1 MKSLL
6 RVAPCAAVLLSLSV
20 ARAQAPQP
28 TGDPPPP
35 DRPATPEGTEPKDP
49 QTADPPKDPAEV
61 PPPKVDPAPTSDSKA
76 PVTPQPPPAL
86 KEPTPA
92 GPAAPADPTEPG
104 WRKRLYLDLGP
115 VRLVPIVLLGA
126 HATPY
131 AGEDSLSQA
140 GDIAEQGGFR
150 LRRARFGFGGDIAR
164 KAEFRISAELG
175 SDNGGSVRVHDAW
188 VGYTEKK
195 FLQVYAGAQDVPF
208 SRSALVGSGDTALIE
223 RPFTVRA
230 MAPQHQVGAVVASH
244 LADGALNLYFGG
256 FNGLQRSDQ
265 FYSGYTEN
273 FAALGNRFDGLVYAP
288 RVTTEPLGALDTIQD
303 LDHSP
308 FRFGAGLGYFFS
320 DGGARDIHSVGGDF
334 LIHVSGLH
342 LLGEVIWSRS
352 DPESVPTQPIVQV
365 EPVTSIGV
373 VFEAGYMIVKR
384 TFGVSARFEFINPN
398 TAVEDQ
404 ADNWMLTAGPSY
416 HLLDDAIKV
425 QAEYTHREEIF
436 ESSLANDSVTL
447 QLQLQL

>member
-1 MKSLL
+1 MKLHL
-6 RVAPCAAVLLSLSV
+6 CVAPCAAVLLSLSI
-20 ARAQAPQP
+20 ARAQVPQP
-28 TGDPPPP
+28 TGDPPPVPP
-35 DRPATPEGTEPKDP
+35 DGTQPKDP
-49 QTADPPKDPAEV
+49 PVDPPKDPGAV
-61 PPPKVDPAPTSDSKA
+61 TPPPVDPQPIAKAPDPPKLPAPTKD
-76 PVTPQPPPAL
+76 PL
-86 KEPTPA
+86 PT
-92 GPAAPADPTEPG
+92 GPAAPADATAPG
-104 WRKRLYLDLGP
+104 WRKRLHLDVGP
-115 VRLVPIVLLGA
+115 VRLVPIVLIDA
-126 HATPY
+126 QATPY
-131 AGEDSLSQA
+131 AGADSLSQA

-150 LRRARFGFGGDIAR
+150 LRRARFGFGGDVAR

-188 VGYTEKK
+188 AGYTEKE
-195 FLQVYAGAQDVPF
+195 FLQIYAGAQDVPF

-223 RPFTVRA
+223 RPFAVRA

-265 FYSGYTEN
+265 FYSGFEGN
-273 FAALGNRFDGLVYAP
+273 FAALGNRFDGLCYAP

-334 LIHVSGLH
+334 LVHVSGLH
-342 LLGEVIWSRS
+342 VLGEVIWSRS
-352 DPESVPTQPIVQV
+352 DPESVPTQPTLQV
-365 EPVTSIGV
+365 EPVTSIGF

-384 TFGVSARFEFINPN
+384 TFGLSGRFELINPN
-398 TAVEDQ
+398 TASEDQ
-404 ADNWMLTAGPSY
+404 ADNWMLTAGASY

-436 ESSLANDSVTL
+436 ESSLKNDSLTL